1 MNDISNDKD
10 DHGNRDQSKSLKIA
24 ETNSK
29 FVGKGMALVDP
40 KVMEMMSLS
49 PGNVIEIK
57 DRYNTILCISTCSS
71 HGEGCVQSRNKFP

>member
-29 FVGKGMALVDP
+29 FVGKGWL
-40 KVMEMMSLS
+40 L
-49 PGNVIEIK
+49 
-57 DRYNTILCISTCSS
+57 
-71 HGEGCVQSRNKFP
+71 